1 MRWSSSAADMPIN
14 CRIRCG
20 GWIAIEYL
28 ALQKLLR
35 AGLAGSRRAAVME
48 VLRRKVG
55 VLANGARKRGKL
67 RDAAD
72 FEAILAEFHL
82 ERTDDGE
89 RDSRLR
95 EQQRLSST
103 DA

>member
-1 MRWSSSAADMPIN
+1 MWGMDRY
-14 CRIRCG
+14 RV
-20 GWIAIEYL
+20 L
-28 ALQKLLR
+28 TLQKLLR
-35 AGLAGSRRAAVME
+35 ANLAGSRRAAVIE

-67 RDAAD
+67 REAVN
-72 FEAILAEFHL
+72 FEAMLAEFHL
-82 ERTDDGE
+82 ERTDGGE
-89 RDSRLR
+89 RNSRLR